1 MESPRKKHTGEAGN
15 GGEFGLPVT
24 REAEVQLVP
33 PEPSANTS
41 GIRIGELS
49 GELGIPIKT
58 LRRMADN
65 GEIPSSRTGGG
76 HRVFDLDSI
85 RSVLTGELPQAT
97 IVPQRPPDW
106 QGKFTLDGLDEADV
120 WVGAVSELEFDRQSE
135 GGRIASYG
143 FTEMLNNAIDHSG
156 GTTAM
161 VEVWLSRSEI
171 SFRVID
177 DGEGVFAHLREGLG
191 LDRVIDAAG
200 ELTKGKRTTWSE
212 RHSGEGIFFTSKAVG
227 MFRISA
233 NGFRI
238 TVDNAR
244 DDTGLGIS
252 RIDSGSVVEMSIP
265 LPPPRTLRSVFEMF
279 TDEHQRF
286 SKSRPAVKLFG
297 SGVSFV
303 SRSEGRRVMDGMT
316 GFEDIDID
324 FAGVEDV
331 GQGFVDEVL
340 RVWPS
345 QNPSVRVN
353 PINMNDAVQ
362 FMVRRALP
370 KPY

>member
-15 GGEFGLPVT
+15 GGEAGLPVT
-24 REAEVQLVP
+24 REGEAQLLP

-49 GELGIPIKT
+49 GELGVPIKT

-65 GEIPSSRTGGG
+65 GEIPSSRTEGG

-106 QGKFTLDGLDEADV
+106 QGQFTLDGLDEADV

-161 VEVWLSRSEI
+161 VEVWLSGSEI
-171 SFRVID
+171 SFRVTD

-233 NGFRI
+233 NGFRM

-252 RIDSGSVVEMSIP
+252 RIDSGSVVEVSIP

-286 SKSRPAVKLFG
+286 SKSRPAVKLFA

-345 QNPSVRVN
+345 QNPSVQVN

-362 FMVRRALP
+362 FMVRRARP